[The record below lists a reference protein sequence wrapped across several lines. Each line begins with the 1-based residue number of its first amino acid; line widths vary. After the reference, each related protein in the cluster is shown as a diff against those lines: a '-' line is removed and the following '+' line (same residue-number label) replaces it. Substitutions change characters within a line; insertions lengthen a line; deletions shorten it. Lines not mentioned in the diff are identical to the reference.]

1 MHTPLLADL
10 PLEIWV
16 KISANLDRTD
26 IFSLALTNHQ
36 FHRTMTSDSVWWPKI
51 RKSWYM
57 SDYNPISLVYKK
69 KLKSNESC
77 FHYFRRKKNEDKF
90 LRSLITDILNY
101 SPFTDTESQTKQKES
116 DIQSKIL
123 LVYQNFDSFV
133 PCLLSESLHITSSI
147 YVSSGSTTV
156 GNARFAL
163 ADDFIRLQKKRNT
176 KLDRI
181 YVASSILEAGKLW
194 KCLNFYKQLQM
205 GDLPD
210 DLESVFVQLSLLDS
224 RYYEL
229 ILQRHAVIKSVI
241 YNFNTYNFEE
251 NTKPAEK
258 ILALVTILHRVIETN
273 RRRILR
279 YERNVS
285 KATVEDL
292 SILRYYCGDSEG
304 SPLVKNAVV
313 AKLCQMVGLDK
324 YVDINEW
331 CIRIKDGNRYLY
343 LLIDERQMY
352 LKREDQVPEILRIF
366 PMNDPGSSM
375 VHHHSTNDN
384 ALGIESRKSL
394 YLSKFLSFYDGFQSR
409 LDDLRGADQ
418 IIYQMRNE
426 EKIVTVHRG
435 DHIQGQILGCGGYV
449 NIKAWHV
456 LHMLMTNRIYNE
468 ESSKKNTI
476 LDFASIFNFP
486 ILQILSVTIPVSF
499 KALYLRDIS
508 YDLKISELEKLQEMD
523 ILWEAEQLSVG
534 DVVWSDAS
542 QARGIIVEIC
552 DSFEDDQQR
561 KIGLFT
567 ATSYKGR
574 NCSLKGSPLY
584 TIFFGA
590 YGYATFSRQYLKK
603 DKTDRVEGLLVYDV
617 VGRWFSHYDYEEH
630 KFSYRHGAN
639 L

>member
-1 MHTPLLADL
+1 M
-10 PLEIWV
+10 
-16 KISANLDRTD
+16 
-26 IFSLALTNHQ
+26 
-36 FHRTMTSDSVWWPKI
+36 
-51 RKSWYM
+51 
-57 SDYNPISLVYKK
+57 
-69 KLKSNESC
+69 
-77 FHYFRRKKNEDKF
+77 
-90 LRSLITDILNY
+90 
-101 SPFTDTESQTKQKES
+101 
-116 DIQSKIL
+116 
-123 LVYQNFDSFV
+123 
-133 PCLLSESLHITSSI
+133 
-147 YVSSGSTTV
+147 
-156 GNARFAL
+156 
-163 ADDFIRLQKKRNT
+163 
-176 KLDRI
+176 
-181 YVASSILEAGKLW
+181 
-194 KCLNFYKQLQM
+194 
-205 GDLPD
+205 
-210 DLESVFVQLSLLDS
+210 
-224 RYYEL
+224 
-229 ILQRHAVIKSVI
+229 
-241 YNFNTYNFEE
+241 
-251 NTKPAEK
+251 
-258 ILALVTILHRVIETN
+258 
-273 RRRILR
+273 
-279 YERNVS
+279 
-285 KATVEDL
+285 
-292 SILRYYCGDSEG
+292 
-304 SPLVKNAVV
+304 VKNAVV

-324 YVDINEW
+324 YVDINES